1 MARQRLSKA
10 ASLID
15 GFNAMYDTIGRV
27 QADRELRQIASAAP
41 EVDQGFTDE
50 QSQQLHAAANSGQ
63 YDIQYDEGTKGYKVI
78 AKSDPNA
85 VGTIAPA
92 QRTTFQG
99 KTVAGTMDDGQVT
112 KARQLAMAGAL
123 ERHGRLDEAAKLR
136 DRVGVE
142 EDRNFARERARTTA
156 QREDWRFGQEQKKVE
171 EEDAYRAGMTGVIDG
186 SVFGQRSKAFQEAMG
201 KYETEKKAYDAK
213 VAAGESSGLVAP
225 TPPMQPTMTSAEKV
239 LDAANVIA
247 YKAKHG
253 KASPEELMK
262 VGEQM
267 VALER
272 EGYLA
277 MLQVAHGGAPLTQVV
292 KAFNA
297 QGRAQIDPDAIIDDK
312 PVDRPGGVK
321 SRLITYRLPGGAT
334 QTIDTAAELAGLG
347 KADELLKAAQQAH
360 QQRIQEGQQ
369 RIQEGQL
376 KVSQGNLAVNQAQE
390 GRAQADFRANA
401 PEREARAAVAKLRT
415 ELAETADPVRQ
426 QEIEGKIRAL
436 STGTRSGGAAANE
449 PADVKL
455 ARVAM
460 SAGMFTDMK
469 DALAWAVRNKDASP
483 EKVKADLYAKA
494 LATMGSPE
502 AAKKATD
509 EGMAYLYPGGAT
521 ATPGKP
527 AAAKPASESDAHA
540 QAKAAI
546 SGGADKAAAN
556 KRLQELG
563 FKPLP

>member
-1 MARQRLSKA
+1 MARRALSKA

-27 QADRELRQIASAAP
+27 QADREMRQIASAAP
-41 EVDQGFTDE
+41 QVDEGFTDD

-63 YDIQYDEGTKGYKVI
+63 YDIQYDEATKGYKLT

-85 VGTIAPA
+85 VGTIAPT

-99 KTVAGTMDDGQVT
+99 KTVAGTMDDTQVT
-112 KARQLAMAGAL
+112 KARQLAMANAL
-123 ERHGRLDEAAKLR
+123 ERQGRLDEAGRLR
-136 DRVGVE
+136 DRVGAE
-142 EDRNFARERARTTA
+142 EDRAFTRDRARTLA
-156 QREDWRFGQEQKKVE
+156 QREDWRFGQETKKVE
-171 EEDAYRAGMTGVIDG
+171 EEDAYRTGMTSVIDG

-201 KYETEKKAYDAK
+201 KYEAEKKAYDAK
-213 VAAGESSGLVAP
+213 VAAGESPGLAP

-267 VALER
+267 VALQQ
-272 EGYLA
+272 EGYGR
-277 MLQVAHGGAPLTQVV
+277 MLQMAQQGAPLTAVV
-292 KAFNA
+292 QAFNA
-297 QGRAQIDPDAIIDDK
+297 QGKAQIDPSAIIEDK
-312 PVDRPGGVK
+312 TVDRPGGVK
-321 SRLITYRLPGGAT
+321 SRLITYRLPGGGT
-334 QTIDTAAELAGLG
+334 QTIDTAAELTGLG
-347 KADELLKAAQQAH
+347 KADELLKAAKQAH
-360 QQRIQEGQQ
+360 DQ

-376 KVSQGNLAVNQAQE
+376 RVQRGQLGVAQARE
-390 GRAQADFRANA
+390 GREQAEFRANA
-401 PEREARAAVAKLRT
+401 PDREAKAAVAKLRT
-415 ELAETADPVRQ
+415 ELAETTDPARQ
-426 QEIEGKIRAL
+426 QELEAKIRAL
-436 STGTRSGGAAANE
+436 STGARGNPAANE

-483 EKVKADLYAKA
+483 EKVRADLYAKA
-494 LATMGSPE
+494 LTTLGSPE
-502 AAKKATD
+502 AAKKATE
-509 EGMAYLYPGGAT
+509 EGMAYLYPGGAA
-521 ATPGKP
+521 ATPGTPAKP
-527 AAAKPASESDAHA
+527 AATKPASESAAHQEA
-540 QAKAAI
+540 QAAI
-546 SGGADKAAAN
+546 KSGADKAAVN